1 VTHVRCVLNREI
13 FDSALPACRMQGIKF
28 VLLSNKTVRFEIHYV
43 IKLSKIDRIWDVFVI
58 GRYGDVGDVPEL
70 IDLGQKTTIK
80 WHKPDRISVHY
91 YICRIFL

>member
-1 VTHVRCVLNREI
+1 MGRVLNREI
-13 FDSALPACRMQGIKF
+13 FDSALPANSIKRIEL
-28 VLLSNKTVRFEIHYV
+28 VLLSNKTVRFEINYV

-58 GRYGDVGDVPEL
+58 GRYGDVRDVPKL
-70 IDLGQKTTIK
+70 IDLGQKTTIQ